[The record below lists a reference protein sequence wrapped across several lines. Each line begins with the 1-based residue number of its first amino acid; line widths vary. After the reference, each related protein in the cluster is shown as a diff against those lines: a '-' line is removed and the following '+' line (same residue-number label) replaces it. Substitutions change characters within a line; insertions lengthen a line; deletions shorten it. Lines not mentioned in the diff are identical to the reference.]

1 MRHLLVETTQGN
13 NFSMGSL
20 TPYQRM
26 KHLARPAKHVLQV
39 GAKCVSNFMTNQSG
53 WDKVNPANINP
64 HMKGQ

>member
-1 MRHLLVETTQGN
+1 MIYLLIETEKGN

-39 GAKCVSNFMTNQSG
+39 DAKCVSNFMTKQSG
-53 WDKVNPANINP
+53 WDKVKPTNINP
-64 HMKGQ
+64 HMP